1 MAQNLVQY
9 TVNLNGNATKGMT
22 QLDQATQK
30 VTSSIN
36 MCQSKFQKIGDTI
49 TRINNI
55 YAAAATAVG
64 KLQSA
69 MSKLIDTGAENEL
82 QKMNMTT
89 LFRGNAQAAQDMF
102 DKITQ
107 YGKATVYDKAGLI
120 EAQKTM
126 MSFGVSAEQSYNTL
140 RQIGDIAMGD
150 SQKMQSLALAFAQA
164 TSAGKL
170 QGQDLMQLINAGF
183 NPLQTISER
192 TGQSIATLKEQMA
205 QGKISADML
214 AQAFQWATD
223 QQGLFYQGAEKA
235 GTTTIGRINQLK
247 DTFDEFIISAYEQL
261 KPLIDQAIQ
270 IATNI
275 LEQAPQML
283 QQINSK
289 IKNTIDFID
298 RFKPIII
305 GIAAAIAILTFTIN
319 ATTIATHAMAAAATI
334 ARTATTLW
342 TGAQAILN
350 AIMTANPIGLVIAGI
365 AALVGAIVWVC
376 SHITGWGSL
385 WDGVCGFMKYTFYA
399 FVDGVKLYFNTLI
412 NGIMIGLDKIKLAWY
427 KFKEACGIGNTAE
440 NQAAIAQINADVE
453 RRQQEIINSA
463 KAVQENALKAQQSLA
478 GINMGWKG
486 KDKTEQAQA
495 SLGTNQQL
503 RQAVNAT
510 STNNYANTSREA
522 NKSAEAVA
530 TGGTRNTNIHINI
543 QDMIRQVVFN
553 GTTQENLQEI
563 QNNIAQTL
571 LQVLNMA
578 QASVS

>member
-1 MAQNLVQY
+1 MAQDLVQY
-9 TVNLNGNATKGMT
+9 TVNLNGNAIQGMT
-22 QLDQATQK
+22 RLDNATNKACAACQK
-30 VTSSIN
+30 ANS
-36 MCQSKFQKIGDTI
+36 QFAKLGDTI

-150 SQKMQSLALAFAQA
+150 TQKMQSLALAFAQA

-289 IKNTIDFID
+289 IKNTIDFIN

-305 GIAAAIAILTFTIN
+305 GIAAAIAILTLTIN

-350 AIMTANPIGLVIAGI
+350 AIMTANPIGLIIAGI
-365 AALVGAIVWVC
+365 AVLVGAIAWVC

-463 KAVQENALKAQQSLA
+463 KAVQDNALKAQQSLA

-510 STNNYANTSREA
+510 TTNNYANTSRET

-553 GTTQENLQEI
+553 GTTQENQQEI
-563 QNNIAQTL
+563 ERRFAECL
-571 LQVLNMA
+571 YRVLGMVE
-578 QASVS
+578 VSN

>member
-1 MAQNLVQY
+1 MAQDLVQY
-9 TVNLNGNATKGMT
+9 IVNLNGNAIQGMT
-22 QLDQATQK
+22 RLDNATNKACAACQK
-30 VTSSIN
+30 ANS
-36 MCQSKFQKIGDTI
+36 QFAKLGDTI

-150 SQKMQSLALAFAQA
+150 TQKMQSLALAFAQA

-289 IKNTIDFID
+289 IKNTIDFIN

-305 GIAAAIAILTFTIN
+305 GIAAAIAILTLTIN

-350 AIMTANPIGLVIAGI
+350 AIMTANPIGLIIAGI
-365 AALVGAIVWVC
+365 AVLVGAIAWVC

-463 KAVQENALKAQQSLA
+463 KAVQDNALKAQQSLA

-510 STNNYANTSREA
+510 TTNNYANTSRET

-553 GTTQENLQEI
+553 GTTQENQQEI
-563 QNNIAQTL
+563 ERRFAECL
-571 LQVLNMA
+571 YRVLGMVE
-578 QASVS
+578 VSN

>member
-1 MAQNLVQY
+1 M
-9 TVNLNGNATKGMT
+9 
-22 QLDQATQK
+22 
-30 VTSSIN
+30 SSH
-36 MCQSKFQKIGDTI
+36 F
-49 TRINNI
+49 
-55 YAAAATAVG
+55 
-64 KLQSA
+64 A
-69 MSKLIDTGAENEL
+69 MSTE
-82 QKMNMTT
+82 
-89 LFRGNAQAAQDMF
+89 
-102 DKITQ
+102 
-107 YGKATVYDKAGLI
+107 
-120 EAQKTM
+120 
-126 MSFGVSAEQSYNTL
+126 
-140 RQIGDIAMGD
+140 DIAMGCFVPESD
-150 SQKMQSLALAFAQA
+150 DARLFC
-164 TSAGKL
+164 
-170 QGQDLMQLINAGF
+170 
-183 NPLQTISER
+183 
-192 TGQSIATLKEQMA
+192 
-205 QGKISADML
+205 KISADML

-289 IKNTIDFID
+289 IKNTIDFIN

-305 GIAAAIAILTFTIN
+305 GIAAAIAILTLTIN

-334 ARTATTLW
+334 ARTATKLW
-342 TGAQAILN
+342 TGAQTILN
-350 AIMTANPIGLVIAGI
+350 AVMTANPIGLAIATITVLIGI
-365 AALVGAIVWVC
+365 IVAVC
-376 SHITGWGSL
+376 RHITGWGSL

-463 KAVQENALKAQQSLA
+463 KAVQDNALKAQQSLA

-510 STNNYANTSREA
+510 TTNNYANTSRET

-553 GTTQENLQEI
+553 GTTQENQQEI
-563 QNNIAQTL
+563 ERRFAECL
-571 LQVLNMA
+571 YRVLGMVE
-578 QASVS
+578 VSN